1 MLVTKFD
8 GRKQPFS
15 KEKVIRT
22 CLRMHASLKEARAIA
37 DKVESKAYDGITT
50 RRILRMIFFH
60 LKKYRPEIKH
70 QIDLREAISLLR
82 PKPDFERFVQL
93 LLKEIGYEVTPNQ
106 ILKGKCVEHEIDA
119 VAKKDEEIFLVE
131 VKHHIN
137 HHTYTGLD
145 VCLIT
150 QARLEDLI
158 DGFKF
163 GLNTMKLKRALI
175 ICNTKFSD
183 HAKTYASCKGITL
196 IGWKM
201 PFEHGLEQIV
211 EKNKLYPIT
220 FLKGLDLETSE
231 RLADSGIILVKQLIE
246 EDINKL
252 KRRTKVSKKKLKILV
267 EKARNALKD
276 K

>member
-70 QIDLREAISLLR
+70 Q
-82 PKPDFERFVQL
+82 
-93 LLKEIGYEVTPNQ
+93 TPNQ